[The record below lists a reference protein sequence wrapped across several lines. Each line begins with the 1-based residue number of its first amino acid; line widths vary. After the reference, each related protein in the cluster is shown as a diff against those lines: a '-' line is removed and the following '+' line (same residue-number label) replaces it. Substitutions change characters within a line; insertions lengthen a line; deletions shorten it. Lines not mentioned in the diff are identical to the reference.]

1 MVKVSKSKK
10 KSEQAMV
17 DAAVEAA
24 VEAAIDSQESEE
36 ERDDSVN
43 EEESDDDSES
53 EEDATAIFKG
63 VSVPEEE
70 DAEDGSGDES
80 MDKGNKAKNAAPSQ
94 PTLVNGV
101 EQCTFDLR
109 NMLAVNSHQIAPGS
123 LYATK
128 KGSKSA
134 DDNITIP
141 LDKGHGLEVDE
152 EFLLSKASAG
162 CTQLVHALWQL
173 PTERSDAGPLVH
185 LPSYDEI
192 KIPRALVS
200 GCVRSSN
207 VLMFLYSDG
216 INSFVTKAA
225 ATAERR
231 DKMGKVCQSKGNPS
245 EQREAFAEGLG
256 RVDRHMDVSTWV
268 RKGQRQGKRMA
279 NCGSRSK

>member
-10 KSEQAMV
+10 KSAEAMV
-17 DAAVEAA
+17 DSAEEAA
-24 VEAAIDSQESEE
+24 VDSQELEE
-36 ERDDSVN
+36 ERDDSEN
-43 EEESDDDSES
+43 EEESDDESES

-80 MDKGNKAKNAAPSQ
+80 SDKAKNAAPSQ
-94 PTLVNGV
+94 TTLVNGA

-109 NMLAVNSHQIAPGS
+109 NMLAVDSHQIAPSS

-134 DDNITIP
+134 DENITIP

-152 EFLLSKASAG
+152 DFLLSKASAG

-185 LPSYDEI
+185 LPAYDEI

-200 GCVRSSN
+200 ACVRSFN
-207 VLMFLYSDG
+207 VLYV
-216 INSFVTKAA
+216 FV
-225 ATAERR
+225 
-231 DKMGKVCQSKGNPS
+231 
-245 EQREAFAEGLG
+245 L
-256 RVDRHMDVSTWV
+256 
-268 RKGQRQGKRMA
+268 
-279 NCGSRSK
+279 